1 MARKRLSY
9 QKKKQRYGYVFI
21 LPWIIGFLMFFA
33 RPVIESIYFSFSQ
46 VRMTDQ
52 GTFTATYVGFRNY
65 LYLLLE
71 DPNYLRRLT
80 TTLTDLAYEVP
91 IILVYSLFIAVI
103 LSQPFRGRTFF
114 RAVFFLPVIVAS
126 GVVMLI
132 LKNEVFSGG
141 GLGGAAQ
148 NVYLFQSSGLE
159 DILRQANIPNNIVSF
174 LTDIVNRI
182 FTLTW
187 KSGVQI
193 LLFLAS
199 LQNIPESHYEAA
211 KIEGS
216 SAWDT
221 FWKITIPTI
230 SPIILL
236 NIVYTLIDTFVEY
249 GTEHSGNQ
257 MMHMIYQTAFQELL
271 WHLSAAQAWFYFL
284 IIGLILAIVY
294 RIIGRRVFYLA
305 D

>member
-103 LSQPFRGRTFF
+103 LSLPFRGRTFF

-257 MMHMIYQTAFQELL
+257 MMNMIYQTAFQELL

>member
-1 MARKRLSY
+1 MARKKLSY
-9 QKKKQRYGYVFI
+9 QKKKQRYGYLFI

-33 RPVIESIYFSFSQ
+33 RPVVESLYFSFSN
-46 VRMTDQ
+46 VRMTDT
-52 GTFTATYVGFRNY
+52 GMFSATYAGFRNY

-71 DPNYLRRLT
+71 DPNYIRRLT
-80 TTLTDLAYEVP
+80 TTLSDLAYEVP
-91 IILVYSLFIAVI
+91 IILIYSLFIAVI

-126 GVVMLI
+126 GVVLLI
-132 LKNEVFSGG
+132 LRNEIFST

-148 NVYLFQSSGLE
+148 NIYLFQSSGLG
-159 DILRQANIPNNIVSF
+159 DVLRQANVPNSIVTF

-182 FTLTW
+182 FSLTW

-193 LLFLAS
+193 LLFLAG
-199 LQNIPESHYEAA
+199 LQNIPASHYEAS
-211 KIEGS
+211 KIEGA

-230 SPIILL
+230 SPIIML
-236 NIVYTLIDTFVEY
+236 NVVYTLIDTFIAY
-249 GTEHSGNQ
+249 GTEHTGNQ
-257 MMHMIYQTAFQELL
+257 MMHMIYQTAFRELL

-284 IIGLILAIVY
+284 IIGIILAVIYLV
-294 RIIGRRVFYLA
+294 IGRKVFYLA